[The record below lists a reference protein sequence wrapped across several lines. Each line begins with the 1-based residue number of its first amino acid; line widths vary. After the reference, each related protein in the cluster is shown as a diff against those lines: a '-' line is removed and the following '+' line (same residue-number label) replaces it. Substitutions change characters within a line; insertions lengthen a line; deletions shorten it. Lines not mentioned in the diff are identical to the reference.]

1 MVADDSS
8 LEIENLTA
16 TVSSNAVDK
25 VEAIIYVNTG
35 RLTVDSFTTPAS
47 VTGLAIGPN
56 ATASQISITDS
67 NIGKIAIDETNK
79 DTRIYEEILSGN
91 TSDAEITTG
100 FDVAKVEDFETIFAK
115 YGYVRLTA
123 DLTNL
128 TKSIIITNQSGTID
142 LNGHTITYGT
152 TDDDLHTGVLY
163 IEGGN
168 ITITGNGIIEAT
180 DGYHV
185 SCIKITENGS
195 VTIENGTFTCTQGDA
210 IDIGVKDG
218 NGGNAIIN
226 GGSFEGQ
233 EFCVGIWG
241 NSNVTI
247 NDGSFTARDN
257 AVIGTNGADTS
268 NPSLTI
274 NGGTFTGNIISFDND
289 ANAPYIA
296 CGIYMACN
304 VDVTITAADFIINGG
319 VGILLRGGSLDMQG
333 GRIINN
339 HIDGREK
346 GVVGD
351 SHVMLISDEA
361 IVVDQRAS
369 DYPAA
374 NSIEIIN
381 NGGYD
386 VVELDEEGN
395 PITK

>member
-1 MVADDSS
+1 MIADGSS
-8 LEIENLTA
+8 LEIKNLTA
-16 TVSSNAVDK
+16 TVSTNAVDK

-79 DTRIYEEILSGN
+79 DTEIYDEIINGN

-100 FDVAKVEDFETIFAK
+100 FDVATVENFETIFAE

-128 TKSIIITNQSGTID
+128 TESIKITNQSGTID

-210 IDIGVKDG
+210 IDIGVQDG

-241 NSNVTI
+241 RNSNVTI

-257 AVIGTNGADTS
+257 AVIGTNGSDIG
-268 NPSLTI
+268 NPSITI
-274 NGGTFTGNIISFDND
+274 NGGSFNGYIVTEG
-289 ANAPYIA
+289 YIA
-296 CGIYMACN
+296 CGIYMANACTVN
-304 VDVTITAADFIINGG
+304 ITGGTFNIHGG
-319 VGILLRGGSLDMQG
+319 VGIAIRGGELNAS
-333 GRIINN
+333 
-339 HIDGREK
+339 
-346 GVVGD
+346 GVTFNLIHVDDIPNGWVGD
-351 SHVMLISDEA
+351 KKTLLPVDTE
-361 IVVDQRAS
+361 IVVDGTVP

-374 NSIEIIN
+374 DTIN
-381 NGGYD
+381 VNAPGYE
-386 VVELDEEGN
+386 VVTLPEA
-395 PITK
+395 